1 MPYAPEYLHLV
12 IPDVAFEALLYG
24 RNSDDSMGT
33 GDSVD
38 DQLDTGRTLCD
49 KHGWKIRHE
58 FKDTDISASRHGR
71 KPRDDFEALLTYIR
85 EEPTP
90 PGVRRIA
97 VAFEA
102 SRYYRDLEAY
112 VRLRAAC
119 MATNTLLCYNG
130 QVFDLSKRED
140 RKATA
145 QDAIAAEDEAE
156 GIHARNLRTA
166 NSQAQDGMPHGKAI
180 YGYTRT
186 YNVVNGRKR
195 CTGQDED
202 TRGPYVLEMLQRLDA
217 GHTLGSVKRW
227 LRSEPK
233 AARLD
238 GHPWAEGSIRA
249 TVMNRAYL
257 GERLHR
263 GQYIKAV
270 WAPLKGLE
278 TPQGRAMFFRVTEKL
293 TDPARTQHRG
303 TEVQHLMSYLGLCGE
318 CGDHARLRY
327 LTTTGRRKNPTLAC
341 TEKQDTSIVEHLLNA
356 YVEEA
361 VLTWFSNKQKA
372 RAALVPADD
381 KVEET
386 VNATQRLINSY
397 EEQLAEARHLAETFD
412 EKAGRFKLSAAS
424 LAGME
429 ARIEPKLEAERKKLQ
444 RFTGTSPLLLRMLN
458 EDPESVW
465 NGRPASEER
474 PAVPGLS
481 LEQKREVI
489 RNVVTVRL
497 YKATTTGAR
506 KLEPGRIRLAFV
518 GEPGFRDQPLRAPA
532 TAPSRLPGPRAASS
546 GTSEGSRAGAAG
558 AS

>member
-1 MPYAPEYLHLV
+1 MSYAPEYLHLV
-12 IPDVAFEALLYG
+12 IPGVVFEALLYG
-24 RNSDDSMGT
+24 RNSDDAMGT
-33 GDSVD
+33 GSSVG
-38 DQLDTGRTLCD
+38 DQLATGRALCD
-49 KHGWKIRHE
+49 RHGWKARRE

-119 MATNTLLCYNG
+119 MATDTLLCYNG

-166 NSQAQDGMPHGKAI
+166 NSQAQAGMPHGKAI

-186 YNVVNGRKR
+186 YDMVNGRKR
-195 CTGQDED
+195 CTGQEED

-227 LRSEPK
+227 LKSDPN
-233 AARLD
+233 AARLN
-238 GHPWAEGSIRA
+238 GSPWAEDLIRM
-249 TVMNRAYL
+249 TVLNRAYL

-263 GQYIKAV
+263 GEYIKAV

-278 TPQGRAMFFRVTEKL
+278 TPQGRAMFFRVTAKL
-293 TDPARTQHRG
+293 TDPTRTMHRG

-318 CGDHARLRY
+318 CGDHSWLRY

-341 TEKQDTSIVEHLLNA
+341 TAKYDTSIVEHLLNA

-361 VLTWFSNKQKA
+361 VLEWFGNKQKA

-386 VNATQRLINSY
+386 VAAAQKLINSY
-397 EEQLAEARHLAETFD
+397 EEQLAEARKLAQTFD
-412 EKAGRFKLSAAS
+412 EKTGRFKLSAMS
-424 LAGME
+424 LSGIE
-429 ARIEPKLEAERKKLQ
+429 AQVEPRLEAERKKLQ
-444 RFTGTSPLLLRMLN
+444 STTGTSPLLLRMLN

-465 NGRPASEER
+465 NGRPASENR
-474 PAVPGLS
+474 PEAPGLT

-489 RNVVTVRL
+489 QSVVTVRL
-497 YKATTTGAR
+497 YKAKTPGER
-506 KLEPGRIRLAFV
+506 KLKPGRIRLSWV
-518 GEPGFRDQPLRAPA
+518 GEPGFRARPLRAPA
-532 TAPSRLPGPRAASS
+532 TAPLPGPRAASS
-546 GTSEGSRAGAAG
+546 GTSAGSRGRAAG

>member
-12 IPDVAFEALLYG
+12 IPGVAFEALLYG
-24 RNSDDSMGT
+24 RNSDDAT
-33 GDSVD
+33 GSGNSVD
-38 DQLDTGRTLCD
+38 DQLTNGRALCD
-49 KHGWKIRHE
+49 RHGWKIRRE
-58 FKDTDISASRHGR
+58 FKDTDMSASRHGR
-71 KPRDDFEALLTYIR
+71 KARDDFEALIAYIKS
-85 EEPTP
+85 EPTP
-90 PGVRRIA
+90 PAARRIV

-119 MATNTLLCYNG
+119 MSTDTLLCYNG

-156 GIHARNLRTA
+156 GIRDRNLRTA
-166 NSQAQDGMPHGKAI
+166 VSQAKAGMPHGKGI

-186 YNVVNGRKR
+186 YDVVGGRKR
-195 CTGQDED
+195 CTGQNED
-202 TRGPYVLEMLQRLDA
+202 QRGPYVLQMLERLDS

-227 LRSEPK
+227 LLSEPE

-238 GHPWAEGSIRA
+238 GRPWTEASIRM
-249 TVMNRAYL
+249 TVLNRAYL

-263 GQYIKAV
+263 GEYVTAV

-278 TPQGRAMFFRVTEKL
+278 TPQGRAMFLRVTAKL
-293 TDPARTQHRG
+293 TDPARTKHRG
-303 TEVQHLMSYLGLCGE
+303 TEVQHLLTYIPLCGE

-327 LTTTGRRKNPTLAC
+327 LTKSARRKSPTLNC
-341 TEKQDTSIVEHLLNA
+341 TEKYDTSIAEHLLNA

-361 VLTWFSNKQKA
+361 LLTWFGDKKKA

-381 KVEET
+381 KVEEMVT
-386 VNATQRLINSY
+386 ATQRLINSY

-412 EKAGRFKLSAAS
+412 EEAGRFKLSAMS

-429 ARIEPKLEAERKKLQ
+429 SRIEPKLEAARKKLQ
-444 RFTGTSPLLLRMLN
+444 GFTGASPLLLRMLN

-465 NGRPASEER
+465 NGRPASEDR
-474 PAVPGLS
+474 PASPGLT

-489 RNVVTVRL
+489 QSVVTVRL
-497 YKATTTGAR
+497 YKAKRPGSH
-506 KLEPGRIRLAFV
+506 KLEPGRIRVSFV
-518 GEPGFRDQPLRAPA
+518 GEPEFRDRRLRAPGS
-532 TAPSRLPGPRAASS
+532 APLPGPRAASS
-546 GTSEGSRAGAAG
+546 GTSAGSRGLAAG

>member
-12 IPDVAFEALLYG
+12 IPGVAFEALLYG
-24 RNSDDSMGT
+24 RNSDDAT
-33 GDSVD
+33 GSGSSVE
-38 DQLDTGRTLCD
+38 DQLATGRTLC
-49 KHGWKIRHE
+49 GQNSWRITRE
-58 FKDTDISASRHGR
+58 FKDTDISASRHTSR
-71 KPRDDFEALLTYIR
+71 KRDEFEALIDAITDGA
-85 EEPTP
+85 TT
-90 PGVRRIA
+90 PGVRRIV
-97 VAFEA
+97 VAFNA
-102 SRYYRDLEAY
+102 SRYYRDLDAY
-112 VRLRAAC
+112 VRLRKAC
-119 MATNTLLCYNG
+119 MIGNVLLCYNG
-130 QVFDLSKRED
+130 QVYDLSRRDD
-140 RKATA
+140 RKTTA
-145 QDAIAAEDEAE
+145 QHAVDAEDEAE
-156 GIHARNLRTA
+156 GLRDQNLRTA
-166 NSQAQDGMPHGKAI
+166 SQQAKAGMPHGKAI

-186 YNVVNGRKR
+186 YDMVNGRKR
-195 CTGQDED
+195 CTGQEEDE
-202 TRGPYVLEMLQRLDA
+202 RGPYVLEMLRRLDA

-227 LRSEPK
+227 LRSEPN

-238 GHPWAEGSIRA
+238 GSPWAEDLIRM
-249 TVMNRAYL
+249 TVMNRVYV

-263 GQYIKAV
+263 GEYIKAV
-270 WAPLKGLE
+270 WAPIKGLE

-293 TDPARTQHRG
+293 TDPARTAHRG

-327 LTTTGRRKNPTLAC
+327 LTTTGRRKNPTMAC

-361 VLTWFSNKQKA
+361 LLAWFSNKQKA

-381 KVEET
+381 KVEEAVT
-386 VNATQRLINSY
+386 ATQRLINSY

-412 EKAGRFKLSAAS
+412 EEAGRFKLSAAS

-465 NGRPASEER
+465 NGRPASAER
-474 PAVPGLS
+474 SALPGLT

-489 RNVVTVRL
+489 RSVVTVRL

-506 KLEPGRIRLAFV
+506 KLEPGRIRLSFV
-518 GEPGFRDQPLRAPA
+518 GELGFRDRPLRAPA

-546 GTSEGSRAGAAG
+546 GTSAGSRGWAAG